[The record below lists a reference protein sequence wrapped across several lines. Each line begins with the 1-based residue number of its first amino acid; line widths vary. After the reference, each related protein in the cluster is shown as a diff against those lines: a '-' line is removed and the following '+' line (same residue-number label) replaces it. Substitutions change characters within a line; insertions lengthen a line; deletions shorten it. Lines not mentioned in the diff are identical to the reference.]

1 MRYVKIL
8 TLFAFIIIF
17 LNACSMPGSFSS
29 TEVQNWR
36 SNFDVN
42 NVDPANKCEIGEA
55 VVSAYCQTTAGKPPH
70 RQWKDTLIDRGG
82 TVKSV
87 AKISLNLYEAKS
99 VGGFDIGFGL
109 FENVA
114 MGLAGDFSFGD
125 VAGESKQL
133 DKNTIDFSAYC
144 RLSTFSKWGVVGIK
158 PELMLSTIN
167 GDILYNDGNLA
178 YHGTS
183 HLSYLTERISV
194 FGRYSIRD
202 MVNIFA
208 GFQQKRCMFMTDDYD
223 SFYENIISCYFGV
236 SSQFKMFEPVIY
248 AGIPLY
254 SDYTETRS
262 PLRLGFKILLHI
274 KSDDY

>member
-1 MRYVKIL
+1 MKYLEFLVL
-8 TLFAFIIIF
+8 LIIIAI
-17 LNACSMPGSFSS
+17 LMNSCSMPGSFSS

-42 NVDPANKCEIGEA
+42 NIDPANRCEIGEA

-82 TVKSV
+82 VVKSV

-109 FENVA
+109 FENIA
-114 MGLAGDFSFGD
+114 MGLTGDFSFGE
-125 VAGESKQL
+125 VASGSKQL
-133 DKNTIDFSAYC
+133 NKNTIDFSAYC
-144 RLSTFSKWGVVGIK
+144 RLSTAAKWGVVGIK

-167 GDILYNDGNLA
+167 GDILYNDGSMA

-183 HLSYLTERISV
+183 HMSYLTERISV
-194 FGRYSIRD
+194 FGRFTIRD
-202 MVNIFA
+202 IVNLFA

-274 KSDDY
+274 KRDDY